1 LEAVTLMAEVIK
13 LHPADDPDEVLKAA
27 IGVYD
32 SVVIL
37 GWTKNDTFS
46 GRSTMDLT
54 PGEAILLVEL
64 FKAAVL
70 SEAVE

>member
-1 LEAVTLMAEVIK
+1 MADVIK

-27 IGVYD
+27 IGVFE
-32 SVVIL
+32 SVVVL
-37 GWTKNDTFS
+37 GWTKDDKFS

-54 PGEAILLVEL
+54 PAEAILLVEL
-64 FKAAVL
+64 FKSSVL